1 MNTLNPDEICAKY
14 IADFGQKDGPIIHH
28 ITQKVANLALRW
40 RVFLYLYC
48 GPQERVDTLNAGS
61 GLIAKMLQDLI
72 WDDTLLRIRQ
82 LTDHAKQRKGENL
95 SLPHL
100 EIIAGKKGIDL
111 AGAYQSTSELC
122 APARAFVDKRIAHLD
137 LQHVLGD
144 IQTDV
149 NRAQTTEA
157 VRAISRFVRT
167 FHSMVR
173 NSQFSLM
180 PHMSPDDETRFLL
193 RLYQGVQLE
202 KVLEAAAR
210 QTFMDQNWTQAGVSL
225 GYNRP
230 DIPAWIHERD
240 DPLGDI

>member
-1 MNTLNPDEICAKY
+1 MNTLNPDEICANY
-14 IADFGQKDGPIIHH
+14 IAIFGQKDGPVIQH
-28 ITQKVANLALRW
+28 ITQQVANLALRW

-48 GPQERVDTLNAGS
+48 GPHERVNTLNESS
-61 GLIAKMLQDLI
+61 GFIAKMLHDLI

-82 LTDHAKQRKGENL
+82 LSDHAKQWKGENL

-100 EIIAGKKGIDL
+100 VTIAKKKGIDL
-111 AGAYQSTSELC
+111 SSEYQSTAEIC

-137 LQHVLGD
+137 LAHVLGD

-157 VRAISRFVRT
+157 VKAICRFVRT
-167 FHSMVR
+167 FHSWVR
-173 NSQFSLM
+173 NCQFSLM
-180 PHMSPDDETRFLL
+180 PLTFPDETQFLL
-193 RLYQGVQLE
+193 RLYQGVQSE

-210 QTFMDQNWTQAGVSL
+210 QAFMDQHWTQAGVSL
-225 GYNRP
+225 GYKRP
-230 DIPAWIHERD
+230 DIPEWVHERD